1 MALKKKGTLENKLSV
16 LRAEKKWTQQDVAS
30 KIGTSRQTIISVEN
44 NKYTP
49 SLILAFEIANLFEKD
64 ISEIFSYVIEEN
76 KGDDENGN

>member
-16 LRAEKKWTQQDVAS
+16 LRAEKKWTQQDVAD
-30 KIGTSRQTIISVEN
+30 KIGISRQTIISVEN